1 MLSAE
6 TISTVVID
14 LYKFLASDNQD
25 SVRLHVI
32 EVAAALAAS
41 FVKNK
46 SSEQSKEL
54 SISIVKPVL
63 IGMEFSRLRRIRFL

>member
-1 MLSAE
+1 
-6 TISTVVID
+6 VID

-46 SSEQSKEL
+46 STEQSKEL

-63 IGMEFSRLRRIRFL
+63 LGMIHYSLLS